1 MSSFFAGAEII
12 TFFTGPRMCF
22 FASFASVKCP
32 VDSITTC
39 APTDSQGSAPGSLSL
54 NTFMVLLSIVM
65 LSAPALILFGRLP
78 RMESYF
84 RRCASVFGS
93 VRSLTA
99 TNSRLGSLSE
109 VRSTLRPMRPKPLMP
124 TLIAM
129 VSPFLSSYECDLRKL
144 PEPVHRQMML
154 AGQGSGV
161 NDRYLDLEGS
171 GSHTGVRCFWLLTA
185 RLREAYFQERICFAP
200 GRRQSGQQILPID
213 SLPSVTLLFRRQ

>member
-1 MSSFFAGAEII
+1 
-12 TFFTGPRMCF
+12 
-22 FASFASVKCP
+22 
-32 VDSITTC
+32 
-39 APTDSQGSAPGSLSL
+39 
-54 NTFMVLLSIVM
+54 MVLLSMVM
-65 LSAPALILFGRLP
+65 QSGPAVILLGRLP

-84 RRCASVFGS
+84 SRCASVFGS

-129 VSPFLSSYECDLRKL
+129 ISPFLGSYECYVRKL

-161 NDRYLDLEGS
+161 NDCRPVLED
-171 GSHTGVRCFWLLTA
+171 
-185 RLREAYFQERICFAP
+185 P
-200 GRRQSGQQILPID
+200 G
-213 SLPSVTLLFRRQ
+213 